1 MTSQTEKRTYVM
13 MCVEII
19 KHFLTSASK
28 RPDTISIEMT
38 VAEDGTFDLHYGKM
52 VEQDS
57 TTLGKWL
64 IQAAKA
70 IANGLMPEAWN
81 GKMGERYQIPIDVS
95 HVNGDNPTGT
105 KKLSQHMVANTNASD
120 IKTVPQAIKV
130 VNWQIGNSPNTQ
142 KPILWSYVSAG
153 KAMISWARDPRL
165 KAEKDAGKKA
175 AAKTVSTTTAA
186 IDGNALKVLLDSGM
200 DAAEAVALLRGN

>member
-19 KHFLTSASK
+19 KHFLTPASK

-64 IQAAKA
+64 IQAARA

-95 HVNGDNPTGT
+95 HVNDT

-120 IKTVPQAIKV
+120 IKTVAQAVKV
-130 VNWQIGNSPNTQ
+130 VNWQVGNSPKTQ
-142 KPILWSYVSAG
+142 KPILHSYVNTG
-153 KAMISWARDPRL
+153 KAVIKWAKDPRT
-165 KAEKDAGKKA
+165 KAEKNAGKTA
-175 AAKTVSTTTAA
+175 AAKTVSTSTAA

-200 DAAEAVALLRGN
+200 DASEAVALLRGN